1 MRGFMTVRLGPED
14 LTNFFDF
21 FPITQ
26 RGLQSKKNH
35 FERMLGYEVT
45 CRNASESVIEI
56 VAETLSGRSTLVG
69 IKAQLHQKSTP

>member
-26 RGLQSKKNH
+26 RGLQSKKIIL
-35 FERMLGYEVT
+35 RD
-45 CRNASESVIEI
+45 
-56 VAETLSGRSTLVG
+56 VG
-69 IKAQLHQKSTP
+69 LL

>member
-35 FERMLGYEVT
+35 FEG
-45 CRNASESVIEI
+45 CG
-56 VAETLSGRSTLVG
+56 VAMR
-69 IKAQLHQKSTP
+69 